1 MEPLLEDFLVY
12 LRHERGQSVQ
22 TQKTYAS
29 MLRRLVAW
37 AGECGITEWSQLEFR
52 HLAGFLQTER
62 GRRPR
67 YAPEDSARK
76 LAVESLYLEIAAIRA
91 FFRFAVAEGHL
102 KENVAEQLSLPRR
115 WKRLPKAL
123 SGAEVE
129 CLLQPTVDA
138 EPSDWCDLAVLE
150 LAYAS
155 GLRLAELRGVRLEQL
170 HLEAGY
176 VNVVGKGNKE
186 RLVPVGQRAVEVLR
200 RYLEIARPKLARPG
214 SPSQVFLTSRGTAF
228 SHTALWSRIRRRAVK
243 AGVGKIVTPHML
255 RHSFATHL
263 LENGADLRVIQEM
276 LGHASISTT
285 QIYTHVT
292 GSRLRDIHRRFHP
305 RA

>member
-1 MEPLLEDFLVY
+1 MEPLVEDFLVY
-12 LRHERGQSVQ
+12 LRHERGQSEQ

-29 MLRRLVAW
+29 MLRRLTAWLTAQGVADW
-37 AGECGITEWSQLEFR
+37 AQVVFP
-52 HLAGFLQTER
+52 HLTAFLQTER
-62 GRRPR
+62 ERTPCHE
-67 YAPEDSARK
+67 PETSRRK

-91 FFRFAVAEGHL
+91 FFRFAVGEGHL
-102 KENVAEQLSLPRR
+102 RENPAEHLSLPRR
-115 WKRLPKAL
+115 WKRLPKSL
-123 SGAEVE
+123 SGTEID
-129 CLLQPTVDA
+129 CLLAPPAVSTPA
-138 EPSDWCDLAVLE
+138 DWCDTAVLE

-170 HLEAGY
+170 HLDGGY
-176 VNVVGKGNKE
+176 VTVIGKGNKE
-186 RLVPVGQRAVEVLR
+186 RLVPVGDRAVAVLR
-200 RYLEIARPKLARPG
+200 RYLAEARPKLARPG
-214 SPSQVFLTSRGTAF
+214 SPSQVFLTLRGTAF

-243 AGVGKIVTPHML
+243 AGVGKAVTPHML

-292 GSRLRDIHRRFHP
+292 GNRLRDIHRRFHP